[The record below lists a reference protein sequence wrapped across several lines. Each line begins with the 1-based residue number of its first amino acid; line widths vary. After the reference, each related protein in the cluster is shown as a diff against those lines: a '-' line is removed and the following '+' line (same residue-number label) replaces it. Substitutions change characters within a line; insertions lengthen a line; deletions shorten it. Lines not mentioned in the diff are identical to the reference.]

1 MPQAGRRS
9 IPDSAVPVI
18 ATCFPTKPTMEA
30 PMRSDQMKSGITRI
44 PHRSLFK
51 AAGLTDEELARP
63 IIGIVNSQ
71 NDIIPGHVHLGTI
84 TEAVKAGVR
93 MSGGTPLAFPAIG
106 VCDGI
111 AMGHDGMRYSLISRE
126 HIADSV
132 EIMAMAHP
140 FDALVFVPNCD
151 KIVPGMLM
159 AALRLNIP
167 SIFVSGGPMLANFVN
182 GRKVTLSNAFEAVG
196 AVGLGAMSADE
207 ARDIE
212 EDACPGCGSC
222 AGMFTANSMNC
233 MTEAIGLGLPGNGAI
248 PAVNAARIRLAKH
261 AGMKIMELL
270 EKTIRP
276 RDIVTPDALHNAL
289 TADMALGCSSNTVL
303 HLPAIAH
310 EAGIKLEL
318 ATINAISKAT
328 PQLVKLSP
336 AGPDSLADLDMAG
349 GLPAVLKELLGHGLL
364 KKDCITVTGKT
375 VGENVKNAKVKDAS
389 VIRPKDKAYSPD
401 GGLAI
406 LWGNLAPDGAVVK
419 KGAVLPEMMIHQGP
433 AVVFDSEEDCI
444 AALLEKK
451 VKPGDVLVVRYEGPK
466 GGPGMREMLAP
477 TATLAGMGLDNSV
490 ALITDGR
497 FSGASRGASIGH
509 ISPEAAAGGVIALV
523 ETGDAISI
531 NIPNNTLELLVDGA
545 ILAKRRETWHC
556 MEKPV
561 PPNSYLAR
569 YRRLVTSANTGAV
582 FIDE

>member
-1 MPQAGRRS
+1 
-9 IPDSAVPVI
+9 
-18 ATCFPTKPTMEA
+18 
-30 PMRSDQMKSGITRI
+30 MRSDQMKSGITRI

-63 IIGIVNSQ
+63 IIGIVNAQ
-71 NDIIPGHVHLGTI
+71 NDIIPGHVHLGSI

-93 MSGGTPLAFPAIG
+93 MAGGTPLAFPAIG

-167 SIFVSGGPMLANFVN
+167 SIFVSGGPMMANFVG

-196 AVGLGAMSADE
+196 AAGLGKINADE
-207 ARDIE
+207 IREIE
-212 EDACPGCGSC
+212 EGACPGCGSC

-233 MTEAIGLGLPGNGAI
+233 MTEVVGMGLPGNGTI

-261 AGMKIMELL
+261 AGMQIMALL
-270 EKTIRP
+270 EKNIRP
-276 RDIVTPDALHNAL
+276 RDIITADSLHNAL

-318 ATINAISKAT
+318 ERINAISKAT

-336 AGPDSLADLDMAG
+336 AGPDSLADLEMAG
-349 GLPAVLKELLGHGLL
+349 GLPAVMKLLLDYGLL
-364 KKDCITVTGKT
+364 KKDCITATGKT
-375 VGENVKNAKVKDAS
+375 VGENVQNAKVKDPE
-389 VIRPKDKAYSPD
+389 VIRCKEKAYSPD
-401 GGLAI
+401 GGLAV
-406 LWGNLAPDGAVVK
+406 LWGNVAPDGAVVK
-419 KGAVLPEMMIHQGP
+419 KGAVLPEMMVHKGP
-433 AVVFDSEEDCI
+433 ARVFDSEEDCVS
-444 AALLEKK
+444 ALLANK
-451 VKPGDVLVVRYEGPK
+451 VKAGDVLVVRYEGPK

-509 ISPEAAAGGVIALV
+509 ISPEAAAGGLIGLI
-523 ETGDAISI
+523 EEGDTISI
-531 NIPNNTLELLVDGA
+531 DIPNNKLELLVDEGT
-545 ILAKRRETWHC
+545 LAKRRANWKPLL
-556 MEKPV
+556 KPV
-561 PPNSYLAR
+561 PNGYLKR

-582 FIDE
+582 FADE